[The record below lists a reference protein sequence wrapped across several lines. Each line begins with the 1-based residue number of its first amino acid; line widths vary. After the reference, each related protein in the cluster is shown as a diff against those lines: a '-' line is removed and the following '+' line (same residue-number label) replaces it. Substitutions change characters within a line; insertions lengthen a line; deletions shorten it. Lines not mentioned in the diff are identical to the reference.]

1 MESLCRAR
9 EPTLVLSAESE
20 AESARW
26 WRIRKQ
32 VPWTLKALSTY
43 CSIEDI
49 VVPISRI
56 PQIIHRI
63 RELEGEYGLAIP
75 VFGHAGD
82 GNLHAHPLSN
92 RETSEEDWYAT
103 LPRLLA
109 DLYRSAAELGGTI
122 SGEHGIGSKRREF
135 LPLVMGDAQIDLLAR
150 IKKAL
155 DPNGILNPGKIFPSG

>member
-9 EPTLVLSAESE
+9 GPTLVLSAEGE

-32 VPWTLKALSTY
+32 VPWTLKALSTH

-56 PQIIHRI
+56 PQIIRRI
-63 RELEGEYGLAIP
+63 RELEDEYGLAIP

-82 GNLHAHPLSN
+82 GNLHAHPLKS
-92 RETSEEDWYAT
+92 RETSEEDWYAM
-103 LPRLLA
+103 LPKLLA
-109 DLYRSAAELGGTI
+109 DLYRGAAELGGTI

-135 LPLVMGDAQIDLLAR
+135 LPLVMGGGQIDLLAR
-150 IKKAL
+150 IKRAL
-155 DPNGILNPGKIFPSG
+155 DPNGILNPGKIFPSA